1 LNGFIRGTL
10 PLLTMK
16 KGEHVRWYLMANSN
30 EDDVH
35 APHWHGQT
43 VLFSNMR
50 TDTLNLA
57 PMGMMVADMEPDSPG
72 TWLFHCHV
80 NDHFD
85 QGMYALFKVT
95 P

>member
-1 LNGFIRGTL
+1 
-10 PLLTMK
+10 MK
-16 KGEHVRWYLMANSN
+16 KGERVRWYMLANSN

-43 VLFSNMR
+43 VLANMMMR
-50 TDTLNLA
+50 TDTLSLA
-57 PMGMMVADMEPDSPG
+57 PMGMMVADMVPDNPG
-72 TWLFHCHV
+72 TWMFHCHV

-85 QGMYALFKVT
+85 GGMYALFKVT

>member
-1 LNGFIRGTL
+1 MNGFIRGTM

-16 KGEHVRWYLMANSN
+16 KGERVRWYLMANSN

-43 VLFSNMR
+43 VLSNSMR
-50 TDTLNLA
+50 TDMLSLG
-57 PMGMMVADMEPDSPG
+57 PMMMMVADMVPDNPG

-80 NDHFD
+80 GEHLDN
-85 QGMYALFKVT
+85 GMYALFKVT
-95 P
+95 E